1 MKEELQK
8 ATESLLELTKTFSQ
22 ISSEITQAVEQIKE
36 LQKIEDK
43 VDDLVEIEKIKEEIE
58 KLNQNQ

>member
-1 MKEELQK
+1 MKDELQK

-58 KLNQNQ
+58 KLNQK

>member
-1 MKEELQK
+1 MKNELQK
-8 ATESLLELTKTFSQ
+8 ATESLLELTKTFSE
-22 ISSEITQAVEQIKE
+22 ISSEITHAVEQIKE

-58 KLNQNQ
+58 KLNQKS

>member
-1 MKEELQK
+1 MKDELQK